1 MQVMMG
7 RVVGS
12 VMLYA
17 KIVRP
22 NKRGSF
28 DFLFDI
34 ARGRLL
40 FSAAAG
46 RLSRPADKHAPGPI
60 SVSYVGNKSI
70 RTLYAI

>member
-7 RVVGS
+7 RVVVGS

-34 ARGRLL
+34 TRGRLL

-46 RLSRPADKHAPGPI
+46 RLSRPADKHAPG
-60 SVSYVGNKSI
+60 SNQRLV
-70 RTLYAI
+70 RR